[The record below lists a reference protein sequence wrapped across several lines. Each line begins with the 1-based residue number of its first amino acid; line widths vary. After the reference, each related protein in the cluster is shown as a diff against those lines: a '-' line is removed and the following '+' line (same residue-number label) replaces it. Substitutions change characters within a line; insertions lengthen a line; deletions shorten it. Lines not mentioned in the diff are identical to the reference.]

1 MENVIIIGS
10 GPAGMTAAIYTARA
24 ELKPLVAAGIQWGGL
39 LMWTT
44 EVENFPG
51 YPEAILGPELMGNMK
66 KQAEKF
72 GARFILDNVTEIDI
86 EKQPFRIKIGNEW
99 HETKTLIIAAGTKPR
114 TLKLPREKEFIGR
127 GLSVCATCDGAFFKG
142 KDVAV
147 IGGGDS
153 AMEEADFLT
162 KFVNH
167 VTILVRGDKLR
178 ASEIMAERAK
188 ENPKITIKYNEEVK
202 EYIGDQFITG
212 IKVANNQTNEEYELP
227 ISGLFFAIGQQ
238 PETGL
243 FANKLPTDSEGY
255 LSKGCNNT
263 MTNVEGI
270 FIAGDIS
277 DKIYRQ
283 AIVAAGEGAKAA
295 IDVARYMHEKKM

>member
-1 MENVIIIGS
+1 V
-10 GPAGMTAAIYTARA
+10 
-24 ELKPLVAAGIQWGGL
+24 
-39 LMWTT
+39 
-44 EVENFPG
+44 
-51 YPEAILGPELMGNMK
+51 
-66 KQAEKF
+66 
-72 GARFILDNVTEIDI
+72 
-86 EKQPFRIKIGNEW
+86 KIGDEW
-99 HETKTLIIAAGTKPR
+99 HETKTLIIAAGSKPR

-167 VTILVRGDKLR
+167 VTVLVRGDSLR

-202 EYIGDQFITG
+202 EYIGDQFISG
-212 IKVANNQTNEEYELP
+212 AKIFNNKTNEEYELP
-227 ISGLFFAIGQQ
+227 VSGLFFAIGQQ
-238 PETGL
+238 PETGI
-243 FANKLPTDSEGY
+243 FADKLPVDSEGY